1 MDDFN
6 RRLLVIAAQYF
17 YEHFKVVACLAQIMR
32 SVMKSSLLLLQMQRV
47 NKLNILRTIIYSA

>member
-17 YEHFKVVACLAQIMR
+17 YEHFKVIELSFWIMG
-32 SVMKSSLLLLQMQRV
+32 SVMKSSLW
-47 NKLNILRTIIYSA
+47 